1 MTQSVYTSHQVILS
15 DKVADDSAG
24 RIDPLTQSES
34 SRGRESALFKL
45 STYVAHLKI
54 SVMGFKRYLENLY
67 ISKLYFKTLK
77 HFS

>member
-1 MTQSVYTSHQVILS
+1 MTLFFYASYPVVLS

-34 SRGRESALFKL
+34 ARGRGSALFKL
-45 STYVAHLKI
+45 STYIAHLKI

-67 ISKLYFKTLK
+67 ISKI
-77 HFS
+77 H